1 MADEQNRQ
9 IFIRNIP
16 YDVDENELAD
26 WCATFGSIS
35 GCRLKRDKDGQS
47 RGFAFVT
54 YASMEGHNNIRTSPL
69 PSHGYP

>member
-16 YDVDENELAD
+16 YDVEEGELAD
-26 WCATFGSIS
+26 WCGTFGPIS
-35 GCRLKRDKDGQS
+35 NCRLKRDKDGQS

-54 YASMEGHNNIRTSPL
+54 YASMEGHNIMRTWASPL
-69 PSHGYP
+69 HDYV